1 MQKNQINQPSTNL
14 SHLDE
19 NGQIRM
25 VDVGNKTSSD
35 RLAIAQCEV
44 KLNNKT
50 WKLLSAQDNAKGE
63 VLNTARIAGIMAAKR
78 CAELIPLCHSLPLS
92 FVGIEF
98 TSDNEQQILTIRS
111 TCRTNHQTG
120 VEMEAMTACSVAAL
134 TVYDMC
140 KAADKG
146 IIINNTKLIF
156 KSGGKSGPWHND

>member
-1 MQKNQINQPSTNL
+1 MDQTKNINDPNEL

-25 VDVGNKTSSD
+25 VDVGAKKNSD
-35 RLAIAQCEV
+35 RVAIAQCQV
-44 KLNNKT
+44 RLNNKT
-50 WKLLSAQDNAKGE
+50 WQLLSARANAKGE

-98 TSDNEQQILTIRS
+98 TSNSKEQVLTIES

-120 VEMEAMTACSVAAL
+120 VEMEAMVACNIAAL

-146 IIINNTKLIF
+146 IVIESTKLLF
-156 KSGGKSGPWHND
+156 KSGGKSGQWHNN